1 MSEQEIM
8 DLLTRF
14 ELEDKQD
21 KLGNELSKGMMQKV
35 SICCALLIRPQV
47 LMLDEPMVGLDPRAI
62 KELKQVIL
70 EQREQGVTILISTH
84 MLEMVKELWD
94 VMFVMEKGKI
104 IGQYTKE
111 EAKDQDIEDL
121 FFDITGGDEG

>member
-1 MSEQEIM
+1 M
-8 DLLTRF
+8 
-14 ELEDKQD
+14 K
-21 KLGNELSKGMMQKV
+21 KYGMVWILCLFFILFCPQSVYAEEFV
-35 SICCALLIRPQV
+35 STKN
-47 LMLDEPMVGLDPRAI
+47 GL
-62 KELKQVIL
+62 
-70 EQREQGVTILISTH
+70 
-84 MLEMVKELWD
+84 D

>member
-1 MSEQEIM
+1 
-8 DLLTRF
+8 
-14 ELEDKQD
+14 
-21 KLGNELSKGMMQKV
+21 
-35 SICCALLIRPQV
+35 
-47 LMLDEPMVGLDPRAI
+47 MLDEPMVGLDPRAI

>member
-1 MSEQEIM
+1 
-8 DLLTRF
+8 
-14 ELEDKQD
+14 
-21 KLGNELSKGMMQKV
+21 
-35 SICCALLIRPQV
+35 
-47 LMLDEPMVGLDPRAI
+47 MVGLDPRAI